1 MACPRLSTGTTWW
14 IGPALCASPVR
25 FGNADARLRQR
36 SRMSPSEK
44 PREEGKDLSVK
55 LFIVVVAVLLVVAS
69 MAAADGRAYTHGG
82 PGLTTRPCG
91 YLSVGK
97 GWASSR
103 DAKRRVRL
111 RPQAGPQLFLGSPL
125 PCSPA
130 PSGHCV
136 HRQRLPLHRAGAA
149 GRRGSRTLRE
159 GRAPGSSLVESLT
172 ELSRI
177 LMGWRVALGLGQ
189 RPPLVRS
196 RAPRSAP
203 RDAAASGPFKETG
216 TKNLTRHTTADS

>member
-1 MACPRLSTGTTWW
+1 MC
-14 IGPALCASPVR
+14 R

-97 GWASSR
+97 GW
-103 DAKRRVRL
+103 RVHATRNV
-111 RPQAGPQLFLGSPL
+111 G
-125 PCSPA
+125 
-130 PSGHCV
+130 CV
-136 HRQRLPLHRAGAA
+136 SARK
-149 GRRGSRTLRE
+149 
-159 GRAPGSSLVESLT
+159 
-172 ELSRI
+172 
-177 LMGWRVALGLGQ
+177 
-189 RPPLVRS
+189 LVRS
-196 RAPRSAP
+196 FFSAP
-203 RDAAASGPFKETG
+203 RCLAAQRHPG
-216 TKNLTRHTTADS
+216 TACTVGGYRCIERALPDDVGLVHCTRPGRLVAARSNH